1 MSVDDDLP
9 WDEDAESPSW
19 YDVPDDSRWDPDD
32 DGLPQATEDPN
43 RDDGAEVVLYRFRA
57 PGGVVAPGS
66 GPTEDAGRDI
76 SDPADVAEP
85 TDGDESAGGA
95 DPVDPAA
102 GREMP
107 RRPSGVF
114 GLAAGA
120 LSDATRFIEAVVGPT
135 GAIDDPAVGRVID
148 TAVGIGTGAL
158 ALTETVVGTAAR
170 LTRPLVDIALHP
182 PLVPRRWQPAG
193 VLEQFEGVGRRSRR
207 LGERDVQSLIDLLL
221 PAIVDAVLDRLD
233 LTDIVLDRVDLGRV
247 IAAVDLNAV
256 VDRIDIA
263 SIVDRVDIDAVLGR
277 VDLDAVIATVDLDK
291 IIERVDID
299 AVIDRLDLD
308 ALVAG
313 VDLNKVIS
321 TVDVNAVVGT
331 VDIDAI
337 IDRVDVAGIAED
349 VIVEVN
355 LPRIIR
361 ESSSSIATETMI
373 GVRMGSASADQ
384 GLSRLLEKL
393 RLRRRA
399 DPEEP
404 DPTILEL
411 PVLDEPPSHRERRG
425 APAPSSLAE
434 RSDPPPTPPDEQRES
449 PS

>member
-1 MSVDDDLP
+1 M
-9 WDEDAESPSW
+9 
-19 YDVPDDSRWDPDD
+19 
-32 DGLPQATEDPN
+32 
-43 RDDGAEVVLYRFRA
+43 
-57 PGGVVAPGS
+57 
-66 GPTEDAGRDI
+66 
-76 SDPADVAEP
+76 
-85 TDGDESAGGA
+85 
-95 DPVDPAA
+95 
-102 GREMP
+102 
-107 RRPSGVF
+107 F

-120 LSDATRFIEAVVGPT
+120 LSDATRFVAAVVGPI
-135 GAIDDPAVGRVID
+135 GRADDPGLGRAID
-148 TAVGIGTGAL
+148 TAVGFGTGAL

-170 LTRPLVDIALHP
+170 LARPVLDIALHP
-182 PLVPRRWQPAG
+182 PLVPRRWQPVG

-207 LGERDVQSLIDLLL
+207 QGEMDAQSLVDLLL

-233 LTDIVLDRVDLGRV
+233 LTEIVLDRVDLGRV

-263 SIVDRVDIDAVLGR
+263 GIIDRVDIDSVLGR
-277 VDLDAVIATVDLDK
+277 VDLDAVIAGVDIDA
-291 IIERVDID
+291 IIERVSID

-373 GVRMGSASADQ
+373 GVRLGSASADQ
-384 GLSRLLEKL
+384 GLSRILERL
-393 RLRRRA
+393 RLRRRM
-399 DPEEP
+399 DPGEP
-404 DPTILEL
+404 DPTVLQL
-411 PVLDEPPSHRERRG
+411 PVASEPLTHRERRG
-425 APAPSSLAE
+425 APAPTSVTGEDTPTSASPGE
-434 RSDPPPTPPDEQRES
+434 ATNPSDPETETVPAGAEKQRVDVDLPADERPGSES
-449 PS
+449 